1 MAESGAPAVYLHIPF
16 CLKRCPYC
24 SFFSQNL
31 SREALSGYLEALDGE
46 IELWQ
51 KKDPSLKKA
60 RTLYFGG
67 GTPSLLSSDQIL
79 GVSEH
84 FELEPGAEVTLEV
97 NPEQINPKWLER
109 LGKTPVNRLSIGL
122 QSFDDEELAWL
133 GRRSKSEDY
142 PRLVKLCRDFG
153 FDNISLDFIYGL
165 PGSDA
170 EGLKRNLDKYLALE
184 PEHISAYLLTPDPD
198 TALGEKLASGK
209 ETPLPDDENLAAQY
223 EALRQKLLAAGL
235 EHYEISNFCRPGR
248 GSIHNLS
255 YWKNQPYLGL
265 GASASGWL
273 PPLRYTNPANLEE
286 YIGFIRRGKLPF
298 VGEKCTP
305 EEAWADHFMMGMRLL
320 EGVDLDELQ
329 SHYGCDPLQ
338 GKETEIQRLRAA
350 GLIELDGRR
359 LRLTPAA
366 LFVSSAVIAEL
377 L

>member
-1 MAESGAPAVYLHIPF
+1 MAESRAPAVYLHIPF

-31 SREALSGYLEALDGE
+31 SREVLSEYLEALDGE
-46 IELWQ
+46 IILWQ

-67 GTPSLLSSDQIL
+67 GTPSLLSSEQIL
-79 GVSEH
+79 RISGH
-84 FELEPGAEVTLEV
+84 FGLEPGAEVTLEV
-97 NPEQINPKWLER
+97 NPEQINPKWL
-109 LGKTPVNRLSIGL
+109 GKLATTPVNRLSLGL

-153 FDNISLDFIYGL
+153 FENISLDFIYGL

-170 EGLKRNLDKYLALE
+170 EGLKCNLDKYLELE
-184 PEHISAYLLTPDPD
+184 PEHISAYLLTPDED
-198 TALGEKLASGK
+198 TALGKKLASG
-209 ETPLPDDENLAAQY
+209 EQVPLPDDENLAAHY
-223 EALRQKLLAAGL
+223 KALRQKLLAAGF

-248 GSIHNLS
+248 SSIHNLS

-273 PPLRYTNPANLEE
+273 PPLRYTNPASQKEYTEFIQRGELPFTGEE
-286 YIGFIRRGKLPF
+286 YRPH
-298 VGEKCTP
+298 
-305 EEAWADHFMMGMRLL
+305 EAWADHFMMGMRLL

-329 SHYGCDPLQ
+329 NLYGCDPLR
-338 GKETEIQRLRAA
+338 GKEAEIQRLRAA
-350 GLIELDGRR
+350 GLIELVGRR

-366 LFVSSAVIAEL
+366 LFVSNAVIAEL